1 MLEGDDFKMEDYDF
15 YGGLAVESDVNWETT
30 KEEKDHAEISEGD
43 VVEILET
50 MDKIDQHMEMLE
62 GDAFN
67 QEYFFEEIADKS
79 DANFETSK
87 NKNVHSKM
95 SEGDVENFET
105 IDGSEALIRSFQ
117 DLPDELILKVL
128 SYSEPKDVIK
138 SGQVS
143 KRLRKISQD
152 NSLWQRET
160 HSSNFLI
167 SELEG
172 LLGPVLQENGD
183 LQLHFHSVL
192 E

>member
-1 MLEGDDFKMEDYDF
+1 MEMIEGDDFNMEDYDF
-15 YGGLAVESDVNWETT
+15 CGEIAVESDVNWDTT
-30 KEEKDHAEISEGD
+30 KMEKDYAEISEGD
-43 VVEILET
+43 VEILET
-50 MDKIDQHMEMLE
+50 MNKVDQHMEMLE

-67 QEYFFEEIADKS
+67 QEYYFEEITDKS
-79 DANFETSK
+79 DANLETSK

-95 SEGDVENFET
+95 SEGDVENLET
-105 IDGSEALIRSFQ
+105 IDGSEAFIRSFQ

-152 NSLWQRET
+152 NSLWQRV

-167 SELEG
+167 SELESV
-172 LLGPVLQENGD
+172 LGSALQENGD